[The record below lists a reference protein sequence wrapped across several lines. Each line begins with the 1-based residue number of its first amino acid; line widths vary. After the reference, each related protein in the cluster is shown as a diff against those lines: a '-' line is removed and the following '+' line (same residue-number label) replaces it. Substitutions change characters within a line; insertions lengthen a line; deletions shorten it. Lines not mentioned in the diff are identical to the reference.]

1 MIFTAQNTNHSQNKI
16 RVGSSS
22 KMNLKDSLAGGVKP
36 IGEATFRTHW
46 SQFPEERA
54 GFCAVK
60 HLKDFAEKTEPIQ

>member
-1 MIFTAQNTNHSQNKI
+1 
-16 RVGSSS
+16 
-22 KMNLKDSLAGGVKP
+22 MNLKDSLAGGVKP